1 MYEIALVSSE
11 ISNIA
16 VTVEEMDVAS
26 RDVFLFL
33 IIMTYF
39 QTLA

>member
-1 MYEIALVSSE
+1 MSAK
-11 ISNIA
+11 ISHSAI
-16 VTVEEMDVAS
+16 TVEGMDVAS
-26 RDVFLFL
+26 RDVYLFL